1 MNEMS
6 LENVTTMINE
16 MTGNLPPRVVRSY
29 IYKTF
34 IKKCTDD
41 PRFASLRKDFLN
53 FREEVLP
60 YFDLIRTLFD
70 EYTPHD
76 EPNHIAT
83 LFALADEL
91 LGRNCIKKLNAE
103 ELFVLVCALYGH
115 DMGMGLSKPE
125 MAVIARCQS
134 GEVTTNN
141 TGHKEVIP
149 LLTDEETQL
158 RSFLVSSRC
167 LTGDA
172 GNTGSFE
179 LTKEE
184 WQNYARKTHHLRV
197 VPRIHRLLRNNS
209 HGLGG
214 PVALVCAAHGYSI
227 QAIRKT
233 SEFDPAYGT
242 IDATLNLQALAIYVR
257 LIDLFDITANRTPY
271 KIWHLF
277 YPSNEYSSLEWL
289 KHRAISSVKCNESSC
304 LIVKGAAS
312 TNRIYTALEDLRDY
326 CEKELKENLRLLDE
340 PQNSKNR
347 ILISRLTWDVKEPK
361 DYIKSVRTEVDRE
374 RIIELLSS
382 EIYDR
387 DPYVFIRELLQNS
400 IDACELRARIFGENV
415 FESKCPIHF
424 NVEYLPEDGCKIIC
438 TDEGIGMDVGVIS
451 DFFAVA
457 GRSYC
462 QGEEYKESKIEIDH
476 ISRFGIGFLSCYMY
490 GEEITVKTRRHMYR
504 HQHGDPIIIKIPG
517 RDLHWVLEK
526 GTNDMPI
533 GTSISVRVS
542 GRKLPGQFVRDGW
555 KYDGE
560 KRLDVGGYLRA
571 IAGFVRFP
579 ILVEERYSQDVGEVS
594 TLDNS
599 RSKKTLI
606 LPPNTNSDDLVDTG
620 EKSTSVSQ
628 LRQEY
633 PLADLFIQPSSDVI
647 NKFFH
652 LYSLD
657 LIKHIKGCTG
667 TLAYPVP
674 KSLTYDLAEAD
685 NNQIQLWNLDED
697 STMGDPLEF
706 KEKYQDI
713 SLLDFNQSLSSL
725 QYKLTAVYRNGILV
739 SNWSTQDYSKIESIQ
754 GKFVPMLACNLT
766 TESGYELNAG
776 RDHLQSES
784 GSLTSR
790 IEKSRVDLVLDGV
803 LRQRSSSTDYEFR
816 HAVGF
821 SVRHHMITPDSVF
834 ERYKIS
840 DWPMLTLRKNGEI
853 STTPW
858 SKISGNPIYALP
870 SEINED
876 VYSCFNFAYPERTAL
891 SPLLN
896 KWQGETCFVLAQI
909 HRKRLFSVEGQQ
921 RVDQKVKNSQ
931 IYRQEIRLII
941 PPAQDMVPL
950 EQIVE
955 IPISKGN
962 EPLHQQPK
970 IDEILNQIRRG
981 DDIDI
986 KILQNIGTPFR
997 PVCAAIYSGPESLDK
1012 YFYWGFGR
1020 VCVKHTVGRFLVFL
1034 GGLIMALE
1042 VEGKHGQGPN
1052 DLAPQFHGFCSHLQ
1066 AQMAPYPPPFNILRL
1081 NDFLGRLFLCAQQ
1094 IDTSLP
1100 FNQDD
1105 LVLSLGDFLCGS
1117 VVNIGDGEFRVVQ
1130 QVVWSQETLSN
1141 PKPWGTILG
1150 PSDVWPV
1157 QD

>member
-1 MNEMS
+1 MS
-6 LENVTTMINE
+6 DE
-16 MTGNLPPRVVRSY
+16 MTESLPPRVVSSCL
-29 IYKTF
+29 YKTF
-34 IKKCTDD
+34 IRKCSDD
-41 PRFASLRKDFLN
+41 PLFASLPNDFNDFRKV
-53 FREEVLP
+53 VLP
-60 YFDLIRTLFD
+60 YFNLIRTLFD

-76 EPNHIAT
+76 EANHVAT
-83 LFALADEL
+83 LFALAGEV
-91 LGRNCIKKLNAE
+91 LGSSCIKKLNAE

-115 DMGMGLSKPE
+115 DMGMGLSRLE
-125 MAVIARCQS
+125 MAAIARCQS
-134 GEVTTNN
+134 GDVTTNE
-141 TGHKEVIP
+141 TGHTEVIP
-149 LLTDEETQL
+149 LLEDEETQL
-158 RSFLVSSRC
+158 RSFLATSRHS
-167 LTGDA
+167 GDE
-172 GNTGSFE
+172 GENKGPFE

-184 WQNYARKTHHLRV
+184 WQNYARKTHHLRAG
-197 VPRIHRLLRNNS
+197 PRIRRYLRHNS
-209 HGLGG
+209 HGLGA
-214 PVALVCAAHGYSI
+214 PVALVCVAHGYTI
-227 QAIRKT
+227 QALRKA
-233 SEFDPAYGT
+233 SELDPAYDT
-242 IDATLNLQALAIYVR
+242 TDAALNLQALAIYVR
-257 LIDLFDITANRTPY
+257 LIDLFDITKNRTPY
-271 KIWHLF
+271 KVWCLF
-277 YPSNEYSSLEWL
+277 YPNNEYSSLEWL
-289 KHRAISSVKCNESSC
+289 KHRSIRSVKRNASAC
-304 LIVKGAAS
+304 LIVKGVAS
-312 TNRIYTALEDLRDY
+312 NNRVYTALEDLRDN
-326 CEKELKENLRLLDE
+326 CEKELKENLGLLDE
-340 PQNSKNR
+340 PQNLKHG
-347 ILISRLTWDVKEPK
+347 ILTSRMTWDVKEPK

-374 RIIELLSS
+374 RIIELLST

-400 IDACELRARIFGENV
+400 IDACELRACNFGENV
-415 FESKCPIHF
+415 FESKFPIRF
-424 NVEYLPEDGCKIIC
+424 NIEYDSEDGCRVIC

-451 DFFAVA
+451 DYFAVA

-462 QGEEYKESKIEIDH
+462 QGEEYKQNKIEIDH

-490 GEEITVKTRRHMYR
+490 GEEITVETRRHQYL

-517 RDLHWVLEK
+517 RELHWVLEK
-526 GTNDMPI
+526 GHNDMPI
-533 GTSISVRVS
+533 GTSISVKVS
-542 GRKLPGQFVRDGW
+542 GRKLPGQFEFIQGGW
-555 KYDGE
+555 KFDGE
-560 KRLDVGGYLRA
+560 KRLNIGAYLRA

-579 ILVEERYSQDVGEVS
+579 ILVEERYSQDEKSEGAILE
-594 TLDNS
+594 DGQ
-599 RSKKTLI
+599 SKTTLI
-606 LPPNTNSDDLVDTG
+606 LPPNANPDNIIDTG
-620 EKSTSVSQ
+620 EKPARVSQ

-633 PLADLFIQPSSDVI
+633 PFVDLFRQSYDDEIC
-647 NKFFH
+647 NFFN
-652 LYSLD
+652 LYTID
-657 LIKHIKGCTG
+657 LSEHIKGCTG
-667 TLAYPVP
+667 SFTYPVP
-674 KSLTYDLAEAD
+674 KSLTFDLAEAD
-685 NNQIQLWNLDED
+685 NNQIRLWNIDADCTVGE
-697 STMGDPLEF
+697 PLEF
-706 KEKYQDI
+706 KEKFQDI

-739 SNWSTQDYSKIESIQ
+739 SNWSTQDYSMIESLQ
-754 GKFVPMLACNLT
+754 GKFVPMFVCNLT

-776 RDHLQSES
+776 RDHLRSEA

-790 IEKSRVDLVLDGV
+790 IEKARVALVIDGV
-803 LRQRSSSTDYEFR
+803 LRQRTSFTDYEFR

-834 ERYKIS
+834 ERYKMS

-858 SKISGNPIYALP
+858 SEISGNPIYALP

-876 VYSCFNFAYPERTAL
+876 VYSAFNFAYPERSAL

-896 KWQGETCFVLAQI
+896 KWQGETCLVLAQP
-909 HRKRLFSVEGQQ
+909 HHKRLFSVEGQH

-931 IYRQEIRLII
+931 IYRQELRLII

-950 EQIVE
+950 EQTVE
-955 IPISKGN
+955 IPLTEGN
-962 EPLHQQPK
+962 APSHQPPK

-981 DDIDI
+981 DDVDV
-986 KILQNIGTPFR
+986 KVLQNIGTPFR

-1042 VEGKHGQGPN
+1042 VEGKHGHGPN

-1105 LVLSLGDFLCGS
+1105 LVLSLEDFLCGS

-1141 PKPWGTILG
+1141 PKTWGTILG
-1150 PSDVWPV
+1150 SSDVWPV